1 MSAPADPCGAQARKG
16 EAQAEGGASDGI
28 AAPTRWVRLLVPL
41 CIKNPIL
48 FQQAG
53 RLQCRHFCCAGV
65 TVQWAG
71 ATIVADILWA
81 LVCAACFHSHST
93 SAERMHR
100 CDAWYSCQECCKVSI
115 CAQTVFTIVSQEGDK
130 HLQLRDGLLCALAT
144 QRVDLL
150 DQLAQRGTDL
160 RGANQ
165 NVAVKRAQLL
175 LHYCTHYSA
184 VTQVRRSANYFYVPL
199 NSSQF

>member
-1 MSAPADPCGAQARKG
+1 
-16 EAQAEGGASDGI
+16 
-28 AAPTRWVRLLVPL
+28 
-41 CIKNPIL
+41 
-48 FQQAG
+48 
-53 RLQCRHFCCAGV
+53 
-65 TVQWAG
+65 
-71 ATIVADILWA
+71 
-81 LVCAACFHSHST
+81 
-93 SAERMHR
+93 
-100 CDAWYSCQECCKVSI
+100 
-115 CAQTVFTIVSQEGDK
+115 
-130 HLQLRDGLLCALAT
+130 LQLRDGLFCALAT